1 MNRDKLLKFYL
12 LLHFLFLDM
21 QLRLHTLSTVSQT
34 MIIKLSVNSIQ
45 SGEQKS
51 DEESVNQEND
61 IELCVLKY
69 GTNGVLEIT
78 PDFTHNRRPYTVEV
92 SRKLKSK
99 KFHIYCNT
107 L

>member
-1 MNRDKLLKFYL
+1 
-12 LLHFLFLDM
+12 M

-34 MIIKLSVNSIQ
+34 MVIKLSVNSSQ
-45 SGEQKS
+45 PGEQRS
-51 DEESVNQEND
+51 EEDTTNQDND

-92 SRKLKSK
+92 
-99 KFHIYCNT
+99 CT
-107 L
+107 

>member
-1 MNRDKLLKFYL
+1 
-12 LLHFLFLDM
+12 M

-34 MIIKLSVNSIQ
+34 MVIKLSVNSSQ
-45 SGEQKS
+45 SGEQRS
-51 DEESVNQEND
+51 EEDITNQDND

-92 SRKLKSK
+92 
-99 KFHIYCNT
+99 CT
-107 L
+107 

>member
-1 MNRDKLLKFYL
+1 
-12 LLHFLFLDM
+12 M

-34 MIIKLSVNSIQ
+34 MVIKLSVNSSQ
-45 SGEQKS
+45 SGEQRS
-51 DEESVNQEND
+51 EEDITNQDND

-92 SRKLKSK
+92 
-99 KFHIYCNT
+99 
-107 L
+107 